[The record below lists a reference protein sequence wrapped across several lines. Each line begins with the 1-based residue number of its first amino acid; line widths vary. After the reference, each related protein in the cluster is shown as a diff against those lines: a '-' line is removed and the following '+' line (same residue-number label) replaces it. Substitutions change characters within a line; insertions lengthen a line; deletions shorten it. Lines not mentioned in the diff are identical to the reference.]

1 MKFTNQEIYS
11 MVLVYNQAF
20 ENMESYIPAKVNFY
34 MQSNIKKLAA
44 AAEEIDAARMEIVK
58 HYGEETE
65 GGYTIPQES
74 MAAAEKE
81 LAELF
86 TIEQEIEIKK
96 FKIDDLGDKVE
107 LTMPQMQA
115 IMFMIEED

>member
-1 MKFTNQEIYS
+1 
-11 MVLVYNQAF
+11 
-20 ENMESYIPAKVNFY
+20 
-34 MQSNIKKLAA
+34 
-44 AAEEIDAARMEIVK
+44 
-58 HYGEETE
+58 
-65 GGYTIPQES
+65 

-86 TIEQEIEIKK
+86 AIEQEFDIKT

-115 IMFMIEED
+115 IMYMIEED

>member
-11 MVLVYNQAF
+11 IILAYNQAF
-20 ENMESYIPAKVNFY
+20 GEMKDYIPAKVNFY

-58 HYGEETE
+58 HYGEEVE
-65 GGYTIPQES
+65 DGYSIPQEKLE
-74 MAAAEKE
+74 AAEKE
-81 LAELF
+81 LTELF
-86 TIEQEIEIKK
+86 AIEQEIEIKK
-96 FKIDDLGDKVE
+96 FNIDDFGDKVE

>member
-11 MVLVYNQAF
+11 IILAYNQAF
-20 ENMESYIPAKVNFY
+20 EKMESYIPAKVNFY

-44 AAEEIDAARMEIVK
+44 TAEEIEAARMEIVK
-58 HYGEETE
+58 HYGEEAE
-65 GGYTIPQES
+65 GGYVIPQEKLET
-74 MAAAEKE
+74 AEKE
-81 LAELF
+81 LTELF
-86 TIEQEIEIKK
+86 AIEQEIEIKK
-96 FKIDDLGDKVE
+96 FNIDDLGDKVE

>member
-11 MVLVYNQAF
+11 ITLAYNQAF
-20 ENMESYIPAKVNFY
+20 EKMESYIPAKVNFY

-44 AAEEIDAARMEIVK
+44 TAEEIEAARMEIVK
-58 HYGEETE
+58 HYGEEAE
-65 GGYTIPQES
+65 GGYVIPQEKLET
-74 MAAAEKE
+74 AEKE
-81 LAELF
+81 LTELF
-86 TIEQEIEIKK
+86 AIEQEIEIKK
-96 FKIDDLGDKVE
+96 FNIDDLGDKVE

>member
-1 MKFTNQEIYS
+1 MTFTNEQIYTTT
-11 MVLVYNQAF
+11 LAYNQAF

-44 AAEEIDAARMEIVK
+44 TAKEIDAARMEIVK

-65 GGYTIPQES
+65 GGYVIPQEKLET
-74 MAAAEKE
+74 AEKE
-81 LAELF
+81 LTELF
-86 TIEQEIEIKK
+86 AIEQEIEIKK
-96 FKIDDLGDKVE
+96 FNIDDLGDKVE

-115 IMFMIEED
+115 MMFMIEG

>member
-11 MVLVYNQAF
+11 MVLAYNQAF
-20 ENMESYIPAKVNFY
+20 ENMDSYIPAKVNFY
-34 MQSNIKKLAA
+34 MQSNVKKLAA

-65 GGYTIPQES
+65 SGYTIPQES
-74 MAAAEKE
+74 IAAAEKE

-86 TIEQEIEIKK
+86 TIEQEFDIKT

>member
-11 MVLVYNQAF
+11 ITLAYNKAF
-20 ENMESYIPAKVNFY
+20 EKMESYIPAKVNFY

-58 HYGEETE
+58 HYGKETE

-74 MAAAEKE
+74 VAAAEKE

-86 TIEQEIEIKK
+86 IIEQEIEIKK

>member
-1 MKFTNQEIYS
+1 MKFTNEQIYTTI
-11 MVLVYNQAF
+11 LAYNQAF
-20 ENMESYIPAKVNFY
+20 EKMDSYIPAKVNFY
-34 MQSNIKKLAA
+34 MQSNVKKLAA
-44 AAEEIDAARMEIVK
+44 AAEEIDTARMEIVK

-74 MAAAEKE
+74 VAAAEKE

-86 TIEQEIEIKK
+86 AIEQEFDIKT
-96 FKIDDLGDKVE
+96 FKIDDFGDKVE